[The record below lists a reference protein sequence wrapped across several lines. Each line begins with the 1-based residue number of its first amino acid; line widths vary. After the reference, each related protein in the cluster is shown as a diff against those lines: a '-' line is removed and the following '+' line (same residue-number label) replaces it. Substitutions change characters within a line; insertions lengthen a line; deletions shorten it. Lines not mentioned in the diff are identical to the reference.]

1 MVVVTCEA
9 SDMSRL
15 QRNITLAAVIL
26 PFLGFLAAVL
36 LAWND
41 LVSATDLAIFAA
53 MYLPT
58 ALGITI
64 GYHRLF
70 THRAFEAKPWVRYTS
85 AVLGSMAVQGSVID
99 WVADHRKHHAFTDTE
114 GDPHSPHCHG
124 SGLRGALVGLWYAH
138 MGWLTDTQ
146 GQATKRQFA
155 PELLE
160 DPVMRRINNAFLP
173 LVGLSLLIP
182 FALGLAL
189 SGTLAGGLTGL
200 LWGGFVRI
208 FLVHHVTWSINS
220 VCHFFGRRRFEVDD
234 HSTNVFWLAIPSL
247 GESWHH
253 NHHAFPRAAQQGLRW
268 WEIDISAAIITL
280 LERLGLAW
288 NVARISPERQQQ
300 RLAGNGR
307 AAPRRGNLALE
318 SD

>member
-1 MVVVTCEA
+1 
-9 SDMSRL
+9 
-15 QRNITLAAVIL
+15 VIL
-26 PFLGFLAAVL
+26 PFLGFTAAIVL
-36 LAWND
+36 LWND
-41 LVSATDLAIFAA
+41 LVSANDLAIFAA

-114 GDPHSPHCHG
+114 GDPHSPHGHG

-288 NVARISPERQQQ
+288 NVVRISPERQQQ

-307 AAPRRGNLALE
+307 AAPRRGSLALE

>member
-1 MVVVTCEA
+1 
-9 SDMSRL
+9 MSRL

-26 PFLGFLAAVL
+26 PFLGFTAAIVL
-36 LAWND
+36 LWND

-70 THRAFEAKPWVRYTS
+70 THRAFEAKPWVRYTF

-114 GDPHSPHCHG
+114 GDPHSPHGHG

-160 DPVMRRINNAFLP
+160 DPVMRRINYAFLP

-182 FALGLAL
+182 FALGFAL

-234 HSTNVFWLAIPSL
+234 HSTNVAWLAIPSL

-253 NHHAFPRAAQQGLRW
+253 NHHAFPRAAQQGMRW

-280 LERLGLAW
+280 MERLGLAW
-288 NVARISPERQQQ
+288 NVVRISPERQQQ

-307 AAPRRGNLALE
+307 AAPRRGSLALE